1 MLEALTD
8 IQVST
13 LVAALAGVLL
23 GYVVGSLPGLTA
35 TMTIALLLPFS
46 FGLTTLDSIVLM
58 AAVFIGSMN
67 GGTLA
72 ACMYNIPGT
81 PSAAATVLDG
91 YPLTQQGKF
100 GKAVS
105 IATIGSFV
113 GTTFSIIV
121 LIWFSPIL
129 AGFAIRF
136 SAPEYLA
143 LALFGLS
150 IVASVAG
157 KSIVKGVLAAS
168 FGVIVSMV
176 GQDPITAFPR
186 FTFGTTTM
194 LHGFSFIPVLI
205 GLFGI
210 SEVLKQAMPGN
221 QGNPPL
227 PTITRQMARLV
238 TVKETVQQ
246 LPNMLRSS
254 AIGTVIGA
262 VPGTGGVAA
271 AFLSYREA
279 KRASK
284 HPEEFGRGSLAGVAA
299 PESGNNA
306 VTGGVMIPLLTL
318 GIPGDAASAV
328 MLGAFLIH
336 GLQPGPQLFVNS
348 PELVNG
354 LFVGMLIASVFMLV
368 QGLTFIRGYA
378 RILNLNPAIL
388 MPIIT
393 VLTVVGAYAA
403 NGSIFDVVIMFVFGF
418 VGYFFY
424 KADVPFAPLVLGL
437 VLGPLVES
445 NLRRALIQH
454 AGSYEFLYT
463 RPITVVILALAVLS
477 IASSAWSEAKAR
489 RRAEQPGDA
498 GGRSTGPGAA
508 GRPGPSVGDEPAPE
522 EGPTSAPAAAVAA
535 PARAPSGTRRGS
547 QRPPGRP

>member
-1 MLEALTD
+1 MLLDALLNF
-8 IQVST
+8 QWST
-13 LVAALAGVLL
+13 LIAALAGVLL

-58 AAVFIGSMN
+58 ASVFIGSMN

-113 GTTFSIIV
+113 GTMVSVIA
-121 LIWFSPIL
+121 LILFSPIL
-129 AGFAIRF
+129 ASFALKV

-143 LALFGLS
+143 LAIFGLS

-157 KSIVKGVLAAS
+157 KSIVKGVLAAA
-168 FGVIVSMV
+168 FGVFVSMV
-176 GQDPITAFPR
+176 GQDPISAYPR
-186 FTFGTTTM
+186 FTLGTTTL
-194 LHGFSFIPVLI
+194 LHGLSFIPVLI

-210 SEVLKQAMPGN
+210 SEVLKQSMPSQRGAR
-221 QGNPPL
+221 PL
-227 PTITRQMARLV
+227 PTITRQMAKLV
-238 TVKETVQQ
+238 TAKETIRQ

-254 AIGTVIGA
+254 AIGTIIGA

-279 KRASK
+279 KRFSK
-284 HPEEFGRGSLAGVAA
+284 NPDEFGRGALAGVAA
-299 PESGNNA
+299 PEAGNNG

-336 GLQPGPQLFVNS
+336 GLQPGPALFTDH

-354 LFVGMLIASVFMLV
+354 LFIGMLIAGVFMLV
-368 QGLTFIRGYA
+368 QGLSFIRGYA
-378 RILNLNPAIL
+378 RILNINPAIL

-403 NGSIFDVVIMFVFGF
+403 NTSLFDVVVMFIFGF
-418 VGYFFY
+418 IGFWFY
-424 KADVPFAPLVLGL
+424 RADVPLAPMVLGL
-437 VLGPLVES
+437 VLGPIVES
-445 NLRRALIQH
+445 NLRRALIQDS
-454 AGSYEFLYT
+454 GSYDFLYT
-463 RPITVVILALAVLS
+463 RPITVVILLLALLS
-477 IASSAWSEAKAR
+477 IVSSTRSEMKSR
-489 RRAEQPGDA
+489 RRRVTAKVH
-498 GGRSTGPGAA
+498 T
-508 GRPGPSVGDEPAPE
+508 
-522 EGPTSAPAAAVAA
+522 
-535 PARAPSGTRRGS
+535 
-547 QRPPGRP
+547 